1 MALLTDSW
9 KLDALAL
16 LIGLITLAY
25 FYAKRTY
32 SYWERKGFTY
42 VPDFNYV
49 FGHFKSS
56 FTQQENLGMVLLR
69 IYNSTKEPFIGIYSI
84 FRPILMIR
92 DTELVR
98 NILIKDFN
106 NFTDR
111 GVHCNE
117 DYDPL
122 SGHLFALPGQRW
134 KNLRTKLSPTFTSG
148 ILHNSVQFFFSSSK
162 YVVFIKL
169 VL

>member
-9 KLDALAL
+9 KIDALAL
-16 LIGLITLAY
+16 LIGIITLIY
-25 FYAKRTY
+25 FYARRTY

-42 VPDFNYV
+42 LPDFNYV

-56 FTQQENLGMVLLR
+56 FSQQESLGMLLLR
-69 IYNSTKEPFIGIYSI
+69 FYNSTKEPFVGIYSI
-84 FRPILMIR
+84 FRPILMVR

-106 NFTDR
+106 YFTDR

-122 SGHLFALPGQRW
+122 SGHLFALPGQKW
-134 KNLRTKLSPTFTSG
+134 KNLRNKLSPTFTSG
-148 ILHNSVQFFFSSSK
+148 IMH
-162 YVVFIKL
+162 II
-169 VL
+169 

>member
-9 KLDALAL
+9 KIDALAL
-16 LIGLITLAY
+16 LIGIITLAY
-25 FYAKRTY
+25 LYARRTY

-42 VPDFNYV
+42 HPGINYV
-49 FGHFKSS
+49 FGHFKTS
-56 FTQQENLGMVLLR
+56 FTQKENLGVTLSR

-84 FRPILMIR
+84 FRPILMVR

-106 NFTDR
+106 YFTDR

-117 DYDPL
+117 EYDPL

-134 KNLRTKLSPTFTSG
+134 KNLRNKLSPTFTSG
-148 ILHNSVQFFFSSSK
+148 IIAYDEFSSSD
-162 YVVFIKL
+162 YIVFLTKK
-169 VL
+169 